1 MSGQNI
7 LIVVVSDD
15 DDKCE
20 AEITLLLSNWMIA
33 KVFYSQIYY
42 SLVNEISVFMKIF
55 IYRLVEIRLAKCR
68 LNYTFWTRGE
78 LNVGGLG
85 LKDDRISVKMVHFKG
100 NCSSF
105 CEINIP

>member
-1 MSGQNI
+1 MSGQNL

-42 SLVNEISVFMKIF
+42 SLVNEILVFVLFFDILIKANIF
-55 IYRLVEIRLAKCR
+55 DL
-68 LNYTFWTRGE
+68 W
-78 LNVGGLG
+78 
-85 LKDDRISVKMVHFKG
+85 IS
-100 NCSSF
+100 
-105 CEINIP
+105 